1 MIAKYSF
8 IDLYPY
14 ILLLCFF
21 LYVTFAKNVDKKHK
35 ANFIFVTILLFVI
48 FRYQVGWDYDS
59 YLEIIQSGEKAIE
72 ESRFEPLS
80 KFIFTISNVLNFYPL
95 TFITFGCLHLFLL
108 RKVINRLCV
117 DKPIAWIFYFLI
129 PLFFLQ
135 DLSTIRQA
143 VSTQFVFVSYLY
155 LRDRKY
161 TKYVLL
167 VLLGTL
173 FHRSA
178 AIGLLLF
185 VLNLKTIPN
194 YVNWIIFIASFFAQ
208 AFAMTLVQRFIT
220 DDALL
225 FYFNAMEASS
235 TSLLNYYYYAI
246 NLFFLINYKNFAN
259 VNEEYAKYIQ
269 ISNLGIFIFNALL
282 FEPVTSTRL
291 SLYFLY
297 FWIPLFSAVH
307 TISKTYRNR
316 FVNLLPFIFVFL
328 FFLILYIN
336 GYNNNILEKVSFI
349 PYRFWFNNL

>member
-1 MIAKYSF
+1 MIAEYSF

-21 LYVTFAKNVDKKHK
+21 LYVSFTNNINKEYK
-35 ANFIFVTILLFVI
+35 ADIIFITILFFVI
-48 FRYQVGWDYDS
+48 LRYQVGWDYNS
-59 YLEIIQSGEKAIE
+59 YLMIIESGETAIE

-80 KFIFTISNVLNFYPL
+80 KYIFFLSNVLNFYPL

-108 RKVINRLCV
+108 RTVINKLCV

-155 LRDRKY
+155 LRENKY
-161 TKYVLL
+161 IKYALL
-167 VLLGTL
+167 VFVGTL
-173 FHRSA
+173 FHKSA
-178 AIGLLLF
+178 AVGFFLF
-185 VLNLKTIPN
+185 VLNMKTIPN

-208 AFAMTLVQRFIT
+208 TLAKVLVNRFVT
-220 DDALL
+220 DGALL
-225 FYFNAMEASS
+225 FYFNEMETSS

-246 NLFFLINYKNFAN
+246 SLFFLINYNNFTRIN
-259 VNEEYAKYIQ
+259 KEYAKYIQ
-269 ISNLGIFIFNALL
+269 ISNFGIFIFNALL
-282 FEPVTSTRL
+282 FEPITSTRT

-297 FWIPLFSAVH
+297 FWIPLFSAAH

-316 FVNLLPFIFVFL
+316 FVNLLPFIIVFL
-328 FFLILYIN
+328 FFLMLYIN